1 MKFPVATSIL
11 TMLSVLPSIMAFV
24 PLAATR
30 RVGATATTTTTTATA
45 ATTTTIAA
53 MIFRRHSRRSL
64 VCAAGIALP
73 LTTTT
78 TICSVSS
85 GSNSSS
91 QRYSPRSCNY
101 NSLSSIM
108 ASTTLRGGAATS
120 SSSALFSD
128 IAAPDAEVASVVVAG
143 AEADAPTTDTAAAT
157 PKEIFRTDYQPLPYK
172 VTNISM
178 NFDIQD
184 GYTIVTSDLTIVSN
198 PDASSTTMEDLIFD
212 GEAEALT
219 LLSIEMNEK
228 ELQSGID
235 YKVEGD
241 ALIVPHQLLSSNN
254 GSMVLTTRVKI
265 IPETNT
271 QLSGLYKSGSMYC
284 TQCEAM
290 GFRRITYYPDRPDN
304 MAIFDKVRIEANKE
318 LYPVLLGNGNKIEEG
333 KVDENGRH
341 FAIWSDPFPKPS
353 YLFCIVAGNLGSVSS
368 TYTTRPSG
376 RTVHLEVFSEHE
388 NVSKLDHA
396 LTSLKKSM
404 MWDEDTFGLEYDL
417 DVYNIV
423 AVNDFNMGAM
433 ENKGL
438 NVFNTALTLA
448 DPKSATDSDYERIES
463 VVGHEYFHNWTGN
476 RVTCRDWFQL
486 TLKEGL
492 TVYRDQEFS
501 GDMMNSHAVKRIE
514 DVNALRARQFAEDAG
529 PMSHPIRPESYISM
543 DNFYTATVYEKGA
556 EVIRMYR
563 TLLGKDGFRKG
574 MDLYFKRHDGNAVT
588 CDDFLSAMAD
598 ANEVD
603 LSQFKLWYSTNGT
616 PTVKYGTRYDEA
628 AKKFYLTLS
637 QESSSDTPL
646 HIPVAVGLLD
656 SVSGKEVVPTK
667 VLELKEKEQT
677 FEFPGLD
684 GDVVPSVLR
693 GFSAPVKLVGS
704 SSDEEKDWAFLAAND
719 SDGFN
724 RWEAGQKLYTSLIFQ
739 TMKGAQSG
747 SRTLEFVFEAFRRTL
762 DLDSNDYS
770 IQAYG
775 LILPSESTLAEE
787 LDVVDPVALHKA
799 RGDVKKSIARQF
811 YTEIRAKYDKLT
823 AAMQGSGDGDIKL
836 DATSIGQRRLRNVL
850 LDYLCSVKDTPEE
863 REVASQLAMNQ
874 FQASYGMT
882 DRYAALSCLASMH
895 GEASVETRRDTALQ
909 KFYDDAEGDALILN
923 KWFTVQAVADL
934 PDVLHRVKSLVEHPD
949 FTLSNPNRCR
959 SLISA
964 FSMNAAHFHAEG
976 GEGYKFLGEIVAQ
989 VDKLNP
995 QMSSRMG
1002 GGLIQWRKYSEERG
1016 ALMKEE
1022 LHKLANMKPISP
1034 DLFEVVSRGLK

>member
-1 MKFPVATSIL
+1 M
-11 TMLSVLPSIMAFV
+11 
-24 PLAATR
+24 
-30 RVGATATTTTTTATA
+30 
-45 ATTTTIAA
+45 
-53 MIFRRHSRRSL
+53 
-64 VCAAGIALP
+64 
-73 LTTTT
+73 
-78 TICSVSS
+78 
-85 GSNSSS
+85 
-91 QRYSPRSCNY
+91 
-101 NSLSSIM
+101 
-108 ASTTLRGGAATS
+108 
-120 SSSALFSD
+120 
-128 IAAPDAEVASVVVAG
+128 
-143 AEADAPTTDTAAAT
+143 
-157 PKEIFRTDYQPLPYK
+157 
-172 VTNISM
+172 
-178 NFDIQD
+178 
-184 GYTIVTSDLTIVSN
+184 
-198 PDASSTTMEDLIFD
+198 
-212 GEAEALT
+212 
-219 LLSIEMNEK
+219 
-228 ELQSGID
+228 
-235 YKVEGD
+235 
-241 ALIVPHQLLSSNN
+241 
-254 GSMVLTTRVKI
+254 
-265 IPETNT
+265 
-271 QLSGLYKSGSMYC
+271 
-284 TQCEAM
+284 
-290 GFRRITYYPDRPDN
+290 
-304 MAIFDKVRIEANKE
+304 
-318 LYPVLLGNGNKIEEG
+318 
-333 KVDENGRH
+333 
-341 FAIWSDPFPKPS
+341 
-353 YLFCIVAGNLGSVSS
+353 
-368 TYTTRPSG
+368 
-376 RTVHLEVFSEHE
+376 
-388 NVSKLDHA
+388 
-396 LTSLKKSM
+396 
-404 MWDEDTFGLEYDL
+404 
-417 DVYNIV
+417 
-423 AVNDFNMGAM
+423 
-433 ENKGL
+433 
-438 NVFNTALTLA
+438 
-448 DPKSATDSDYERIES
+448 
-463 VVGHEYFHNWTGN
+463 
-476 RVTCRDWFQL
+476 
-486 TLKEGL
+486 
-492 TVYRDQEFS
+492 YRDQEFS

-704 SSDEEKDWAFLAAND
+704 SLDKEKDWAFLAAND

-923 KWFTVQAVADL
+923 KWFTGEYSLYVAIQNIDIFQL
-934 PDVLHRVKSLVEHPD
+934 
-949 FTLSNPNRCR
+949 T
-959 SLISA
+959 
-964 FSMNAAHFHAEG
+964 
-976 GEGYKFLGEIVAQ
+976 FL
-989 VDKLNP
+989 L
-995 QMSSRMG
+995 
-1002 GGLIQWRKYSEERG
+1002 
-1016 ALMKEE
+1016 
-1022 LHKLANMKPISP
+1022 
-1034 DLFEVVSRGLK
+1034 